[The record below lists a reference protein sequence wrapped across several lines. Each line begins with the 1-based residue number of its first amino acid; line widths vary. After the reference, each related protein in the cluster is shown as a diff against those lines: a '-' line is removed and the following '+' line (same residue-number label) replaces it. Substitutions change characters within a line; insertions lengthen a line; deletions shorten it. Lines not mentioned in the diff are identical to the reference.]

1 MKSSEEK
8 EQRRIIISEL
18 PKEIPDFTSC
28 YESKQS
34 IVKKW
39 LLDWIFSATKR
50 NSLKD
55 NDIIPNK
62 SEISEHLG
70 VSIGTVQNA
79 IRSIEDDGYLK
90 SKQRLGTMIS
100 GVTNPLVED
109 NRKSTSKREKTVEA
123 IKIYLLQKNIQTG
136 KVIPTAR
143 KMSEILNVSQNTV
156 RTAYEYLE
164 FEGIISS
171 CLHRG
176 KDSNRILKKLPT
188 VSEEQIK
195 NLTLK
200 ADTLVLKLTLELKQ
214 YFADNFETGDK
225 IPSHAELANKFKVSV
240 KTINDCIQL
249 MAKDGILIIRRGRY
263 GTILSSN
270 PLVTSNKQN
279 EIFAPATEAM
289 TYNYKRIESL
299 LFDLIKNDFKSGDKL
314 PAMSELSKKFDVSTN
329 TIRKALNNLSA
340 QGYVTFGRGRYGGTF
355 VIEAP
360 EYEEHE
366 SYQWLS
372 INPDYIN

>member
-109 NRKSTSKREKTVEA
+109 NIKSTSKREKTVEA

-176 KDSNRILKKLPT
+176 KDGNRILKKLPT

-263 GTILSSN
+263 GTILASN
-270 PLVTSNKQN
+270 PLAMSNKQN